1 MGTSMSKGRPSRRR
15 PKQTRPPKNSAKKN
29 PDLVQVTE
37 AFSGPLP
44 PPDVLERYN
53 SIAPGAAD
61 RIITMAEEETT
72 HRRKLEQ
79 DIVHNGYEEAKRGQ
93 IFALFI
99 GALGIIAGETVAVLG
114 AQWAGAVIGGG
125 TVVGL
130 VSVFIL
136 GREANR
142 SHQQDKTRLPRD

>member
-15 PKQTRPPKNSAKKN
+15 PKQNPPPKKTRT
-29 PDLVQVTE
+29 VVTE

-44 PPDVLERYN
+44 PPDALERYN

-99 GALGIIAGETVAVLG
+99 GALGIIAGATVSVLG
-114 AQWAGAVIGGG
+114 AQWAGAVIGGS
-125 TVVGL
+125 TVMGL